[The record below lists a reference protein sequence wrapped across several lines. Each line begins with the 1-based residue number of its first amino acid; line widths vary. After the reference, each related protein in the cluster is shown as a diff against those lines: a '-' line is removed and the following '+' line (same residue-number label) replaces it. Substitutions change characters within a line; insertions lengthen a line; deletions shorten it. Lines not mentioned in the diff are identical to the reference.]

1 MSTIFISFC
10 FIKTVSGTDNFINKT
25 ALFRVAINNDQ
36 LSELTFKGYTG
47 NPDSLVIPFEKN
59 TIILMVGRYMYEDK
73 EHLSLVQATPV
84 LSPDPN
90 YIPTSN
96 DLLLSLPLLIYSA
109 MPVSGSYFSD
119 SNSGRKSFML
129 ARRLY
134 NGITGTKNIS
144 SKVIVSY
151 RNENK
156 CYNATYFSE
165 GQSPSA
171 CDKSNSHSCEDLDL
185 HLDSIEKKYAFLN
198 STLFQKK
205 QPTPLH
211 SLFTKKSTK
220 DNVSPINLM
229 DILSQ
234 IQNKTASTTST
245 PPNVNSVSLSSNTH
259 HTPQTAT
266 NNNKSFLPEMED
278 NTAPDLD
285 TEFITPIYEDPTPE
299 PPAKCKKH
307 TLPSRK
313 NNIFPSSI

>member
-1 MSTIFISFC
+1 MIEAIYC
-10 FIKTVSGTDNFINKT
+10 GTDNFINGT
-25 ALFRVAINNDQ
+25 ALYRVAINNDQ

-59 TIILMVGRYMYEDK
+59 AIVLMVGRYVYEDK
-73 EHLSLVQATPV
+73 EYLSLIQATPV

-96 DLLLSLPLLIYSA
+96 DLPSSLPLLIYSA
-109 MPVSGSYFSD
+109 MPVSGSYLLD
-119 SNSGRKSFML
+119 SNSGRESFML

-134 NGITGTKNIS
+134 N
-144 SKVIVSY
+144 
-151 RNENK
+151 
-156 CYNATYFSE
+156 
-165 GQSPSA
+165 
-171 CDKSNSHSCEDLDL
+171 
-185 HLDSIEKKYAFLN
+185 
-198 STLFQKK
+198 
-205 QPTPLH
+205 
-211 SLFTKKSTK
+211 

-245 PPNVNSVSLSSNTH
+245 PPNVNSASPSSNAH

-266 NNNKSFLPEMED
+266 NNNESFSPEMED

-285 TEFITPIYEDPTPE
+285 TEFIMPIYEDPTPE
-299 PPAKCKKH
+299 PPAKRKKH

-313 NNIFPSSI
+313 K